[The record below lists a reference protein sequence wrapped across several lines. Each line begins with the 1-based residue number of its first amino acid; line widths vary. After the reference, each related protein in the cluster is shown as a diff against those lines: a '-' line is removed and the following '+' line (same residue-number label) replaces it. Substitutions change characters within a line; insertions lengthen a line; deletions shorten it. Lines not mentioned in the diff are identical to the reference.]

1 MRMRVIELHDGT
13 VARDQDSGVYGAV
26 K

>member
-1 MRMRVIELHDGT
+1 LHDGT
-13 VARDQDSGVYGAV
+13 VARDQNSGVYGAV